1 MLAFAGEGFS
11 GRGPRPQSPASDPQQ
26 GSTITRN
33 VRGIDGTLD
42 AVTNASGGTVLQLT
56 GLQGDA
62 MVQLPLDTAKAP
74 LALSFDEYGNPE
86 CGAAATRYGWLGGE
100 QRSSDTVTG
109 AILYRRRYCVGIW
122 VAYAHPKTPNI
133 YRYKHGF
140 CR

>member
-1 MLAFAGEGFS
+1 MLQRPAGILLAFAGEGFS
-11 GRGPRPQSPASDPQQ
+11 GRGPRPQSPAAGPQQ
-26 GSTITRN
+26 S
-33 VRGIDGTLD
+33 
-42 AVTNASGGTVLQLT
+42 A
-56 GLQGDA
+56 
-62 MVQLPLDTAKAP
+62 
-74 LALSFDEYGNPE
+74 ALSFDEYGNPE